1 VVNYNNGNLMDNSI
15 TSQTVRSVTWS
26 AVERFSVQAIQ
37 FVITIILARLVA
49 PSEFGLIA
57 MLAIFIA
64 IAQSFVDSGF
74 SSALVQKKN
83 RTEID
88 FSTVFY
94 FNIVISL
101 LLYIVLFLSAPYIA
115 LYYKEPL
122 LELICKWMG
131 VSLIIQG
138 LSVVQIA
145 KLTVLLDF
153 KTQAKASLIAVIISG
168 LLGVCLAYYGYGVWA
183 LVIQSILN
191 NLLNTFLLWVFAK
204 WIPKLIFSW
213 HSLKT
218 LFSFGSKLLLSGLLS
233 TIYINLYTLV
243 IGRKYSAMDVGYYNQ
258 TSLTARFP
266 SVSLMAIISR
276 AIYPIQC
283 KIQDENELLYSSFIQ
298 YLRMSC
304 YIISPIMIGMAVVAK
319 PLVLVMLTDKWLP
332 MSNLLSVLC
341 VAYILN
347 PIMVLNNQIL
357 NVKGRSDYFLKSE
370 IIKKIV
376 GILIMLVTI
385 PFGLTIICIG
395 ILVYN
400 IFDMIIII
408 YYSKK
413 VINIGY
419 YKQFKSVFPIFSLS
433 VTMGGIV
440 YLSLLIISNVY
451 LQLFLGVLI
460 GIMVYLSLSKLF
472 HIKEFNFLLF
482 KFKKIIHLGFSVK

>member
-1 VVNYNNGNLMDNSI
+1 MENSLTSKTIKSVV
-15 TSQTVRSVTWS
+15 WS
-26 AVERFSVQAIQ
+26 AIERFSVQAVQ

-49 PSEFGLIA
+49 PSEYGLIA
-57 MLAIFIA
+57 MLTIFIA

-83 RTEID
+83 RTETD

-94 FNIVISL
+94 FNIAISL
-101 LLYIVLFLSAPYIA
+101 IAYLVLFLSAPYIA

-122 LELICKWMG
+122 LELVCKWMG
-131 VSLIIQG
+131 VGLIIQG

-153 KTQAKASLIAVIISG
+153 KTQAKASLIAVVISG
-168 LLGVCLAYYGYGVWA
+168 LLGVYLAYYGYGVWA
-183 LVIQSILN
+183 LLVQSLLN
-191 NLLNTFLLWVFAK
+191 NLLNTALLWIFAK
-204 WIPKLIFSW
+204 WVPKFIFSW
-213 HSLKT
+213 NSLKT
-218 LFSFGSKLLLSGLLS
+218 LFSFGSKLLLSGLLH
-233 TIYINLYTLV
+233 TVYINLYTLV
-243 IGRKYSAMDVGYYNQ
+243 IGRKYSAMDVGYFNQ
-258 TSLTARFP
+258 SSITARFP

-304 YIISPIMIGMAVVAK
+304 YIIFPIMIGVAVVAK
-319 PLVLVMLTDKWLP
+319 PFVLVILTDKWLP
-332 MSNLLSVLC
+332 MANLLSVLC
-341 VAYILN
+341 VAYMWN

-370 IIKKIV
+370 IIKKIA
-376 GILIMLVTI
+376 GILIMVVTI

-395 ILVYN
+395 IFLYS
-400 IFDMIIII
+400 ILDMIIII
-408 YYSKK
+408 YFTKK

-419 YKQFKSVFPIFSLS
+419 YKQFKSVFLIFVLS

-451 LQLFLGVLI
+451 LQLFLGGFI
-460 GIMVYLSLSKLF
+460 GIVVYLSLSKLF
-472 HIKEFNFLLF
+472 NVREFNFLLL
-482 KFKKIIHLGFSVK
+482 KFKKLIDL

>member
-1 VVNYNNGNLMDNSI
+1 M
-15 TSQTVRSVTWS
+15 SQTIKSVVWS

-266 SVSLMAIISR
+266 SVSLMAIITR

-304 YIISPIMIGMAVVAK
+304 YIIFPIMIGIAVVAK